1 MYRTSGQMVA
11 VPFILP
17 PYFERIIES
26 KGLLGYWCL
35 LHFSVILQLY
45 LAYRKTLSSLG
56 QRKGGLIRQVTS

>member
-1 MYRTSGQMVA
+1 MYRTFGQMVA

-45 LAYRKTLSSLG
+45 LSYKILMGNEIQDIFNKLT
-56 QRKGGLIRQVTS
+56 

>member
-26 KGLLGYWCL
+26 KGLLGYWRL

-45 LAYRKTLSSLG
+45 LAYKILMRNEIQDIFNKLT
-56 QRKGGLIRQVTS
+56 

>member
-45 LAYRKTLSSLG
+45 LAYKILMRNEIQDIFNKLT
-56 QRKGGLIRQVTS
+56 

>member
-1 MYRTSGQMVA
+1 MYRTFGQMVA

-45 LAYRKTLSSLG
+45 LAYKILMGNEIQDIFNKLT
-56 QRKGGLIRQVTS
+56 